1 MATNISAQHMSNC
14 QQLAQEFRNSPQTSV
29 KLSVFTNVVKTLE
42 FLALV
47 VPYSVDYTIS
57 SSLNAM
63 SNF

>member
-1 MATNISAQHMSNC
+1 MSNC